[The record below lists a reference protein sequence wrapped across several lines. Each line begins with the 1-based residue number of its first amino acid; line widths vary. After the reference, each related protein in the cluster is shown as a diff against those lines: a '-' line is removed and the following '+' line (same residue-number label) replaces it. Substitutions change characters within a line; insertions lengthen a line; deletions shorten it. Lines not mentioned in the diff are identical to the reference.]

1 MDGKK
6 VVHRGILFYKS
17 GGSTLKT
24 TIPHAAL
31 SMSNTCKIAPLGFYN
46 KNLLNLFEQMGCLK
60 PLYREKIEPFHQLW
74 DPPSRKVRSLDG
86 RMISTRG
93 LGFRESNTQT
103 KKADVLSSHV
113 CLSSYDVEEDKD
125 PLITEAKDAPKE
137 LEEGGQST
145 VDELTE
151 INLGS
156 EDRPR
161 PTYVSASQNEEEPNP
176 LQSLLLCRLFSK
188 EMPLHK

>member
-1 MDGKK
+1 MREIS
-6 VVHRGILFYKS
+6 VSEILSFS
-17 GGSTLKT
+17 
-24 TIPHAAL
+24 
-31 SMSNTCKIAPLGFYN
+31 SNRD
-46 KNLLNLFEQMGCLK
+46 FERFLK
-60 PLYREKIEPFHQLW
+60 P
-74 DPPSRKVRSLDG
+74 
-86 RMISTRG
+86 
-93 LGFRESNTQT
+93 NTQT

-161 PTYVSASQNEEEPNP
+161 PTYVSASQNE
-176 LQSLLLCRLFSK
+176 
-188 EMPLHK
+188 